1 METLPF
7 NALSCIVAAVA
18 AFVIGG
24 LWYSPLLF
32 VKVWQAESGV
42 GCEKPEGRDTARIFA
57 LAFLATL
64 VASVNLGAFIGR
76 GKGLEFGLF
85 AGFAAGLGW
94 VSMALAII
102 YLFERRSLKLWL
114 VNSGYM
120 TVAFTVMGA
129 VIGAWPE

>member
-1 METLPF
+1 MESLPF
-7 NALSCIVAAVA
+7 NALAAIVAAII
-18 AFVIGG
+18 AFLVGW

-32 VKVWQAESGV
+32 VKAWQAETGV
-42 GCEKPEGRDTARIFA
+42 DDGGGAPRIFI

-64 VASVNLGAFIGR
+64 IAAFNLAAFIGR
-76 GKGLEFGLF
+76 GKGLSFGLF

-94 VSMALAII
+94 VAMALAII
-102 YLFERRSLKLWL
+102 YLFERRSLRLWL
-114 VNSGYM
+114 INAGYM